1 MQLLGSAKF
10 LTDDENP
17 KEKVK
22 FLKVGELPEG
32 GGGGEFPRNFAP
44 RKGDILLG
52 ISPPLGGGAKF
63 LGQQYSK
70 DVFEKSF

>member
-22 FLKVGELPEG
+22 FLKAGEFPE

-52 ISPPLGGGAKF
+52 ISPP
-63 LGQQYSK
+63 
-70 DVFEKSF
+70 

>member
-17 KEKVK
+17 EEKVK
-22 FLKVGELPEG
+22 FLKAGEFPE

-52 ISPPLGGGAKF
+52 ISPP
-63 LGQQYSK
+63 
-70 DVFEKSF
+70 